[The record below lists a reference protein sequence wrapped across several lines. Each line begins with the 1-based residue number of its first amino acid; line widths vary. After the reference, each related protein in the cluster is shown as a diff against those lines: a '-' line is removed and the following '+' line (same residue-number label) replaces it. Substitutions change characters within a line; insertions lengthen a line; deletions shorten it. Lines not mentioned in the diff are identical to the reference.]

1 MDLID
6 MFRSLRQSKV
16 NIDHVFAVTVGP
28 SEKETQ
34 AGWHLQTPEDV
45 VSAIAMLNNSADP
58 NDFEE
63 AGSGGVA
70 GSSGMGGMRS

>member
-1 MDLID
+1 

-34 AGWHLQTPEDV
+34 ARWHLQTPEDV
-45 VSAIAMLNNSADP
+45 VSAIAMLNNCADP
-58 NDFEE
+58 DDFEE
-63 AGSGGVA
+63 AGSSGVV
-70 GSSGMGGMRS
+70 GKSEVGESRSRLN